1 MTNAFDNSN
10 YDDDNIV
17 DGGEFTDDSTNLAGV
32 DDVGGDDGYD
42 MNHGAY
48 PGDQDY
54 LEGETPEEEEERKR
68 KRNRII
74 AITIAAILVLLTV
87 GWGAWAMGKNSEG
100 DTQAEIVP
108 SSPKATETA
117 TITKEVPDTAG
128 LESKDKEIKRLN
140 GIVRGLRED
149 NGRQRKAIS
158 DLRERKPAEK
168 TVTETTTAPRETT
181 TVRSAPRTVT
191 KTETKTKTEL
201 PRSLD
206 ELCGRSGLTG
216 KLEKDCEAYEELKDK
231 ETSEP
236 TETETD
242 TETGN

>member
-1 MTNAFDNSN
+1 MTNAFNNSN

-42 MNHGAY
+42 MDHGAY

-74 AITIAAILVLLTV
+74 ATTIAAILVLLTV

-108 SSPKATETA
+108 NSPKATETA

-236 TETETD
+236 METETD
-242 TETGN
+242 TATDN

>member
-42 MNHGAY
+42 MDHGAY
-48 PGDQDY
+48 LGDQDY
-54 LEGETPEEEEERKR
+54 LEGETLEEEEERKR

-74 AITIAAILVLLTV
+74 ATTIAAILVLLTV

-108 SSPKATETA
+108 NSPKATETA

-191 KTETKTKTEL
+191 KTETKTKTKM
-201 PRSLD
+201 PRSVA
-206 ELCGRSGLTG
+206 ELCKESNDLTSEM
-216 KLEKDCEAYEELKDK
+216 KKACDTLEKPENPEPSETTTETDK
-231 ETSEP
+231 ET
-236 TETETD
+236 
-242 TETGN
+242 GN